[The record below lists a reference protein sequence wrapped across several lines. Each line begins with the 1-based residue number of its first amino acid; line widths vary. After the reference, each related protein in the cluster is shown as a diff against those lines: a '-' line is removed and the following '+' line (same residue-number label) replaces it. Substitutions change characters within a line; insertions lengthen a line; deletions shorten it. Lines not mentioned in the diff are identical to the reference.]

1 MRWTRTLLPTLR
13 EAPADVRGVAMQL
26 LLRAGLVRRRESGP
40 LAFLPLGFRSLRKL
54 AKLARDS
61 VRDAGFVEVLLGAAD
76 TDTTAA
82 EVTAQ
87 AVSSYKQLPV
97 RLLQVAPDASGVPML
112 QAHSFHSAEPDR
124 GRTTSRV
131 RDAFG
136 QIFSRCGIR
145 HQQAESLN
153 GSLFVSLSTD
163 GDDEIVLDD
172 RGSYAA
178 TLEAARTGERPWAFA
193 GEPAAPLEKVHTP
206 TLASVE
212 DVCAFLK
219 ITPRQILKTM
229 VFQATSPIPV
239 NWVVAVVRGDHQVN
253 QWKLAQAA
261 AALGVTSLRLVDS
274 PEVRR
279 RFPIG
284 FVGPDAGTK
293 TPDAVMVADPDAA
306 QGGVA
311 WAAGA
316 NAVDYHVRNFNWFR
330 DAGDRLAD
338 PAKVLVADI
347 RNAIDGDPSPAPSGG
362 TLRRHPALALAA
374 LSNLGTGLCEARR
387 ALFDDE
393 SGTRRP
399 LTMGAYHVNLLNVL
413 LATVEAAH
421 DEHGIRWPAPIAPC
435 SVALT
440 PIKYEGDVRQAADK
454 LYTQLTFEGVDTIL
468 DDRDARAGCKFADA
482 DLIGFPIRIN
492 IGPQNLAE
500 GRVEMKRR
508 AALAEVELVPLDQ
521 VVARVR
527 AALTES

>member
-13 EAPADVRGVAMQL
+13 EPPAEVRGAGLQL
-26 LLRAGLVRRRESGP
+26 LHRAGLVRGTESDS

-54 AKLARDS
+54 AKLARDT
-61 VRDAGFVEVLLGAAD
+61 VRDAGFVEVLVGAGDLNAIV
-76 TDTTAA
+76 TDIAA
-82 EVTAQ
+82 QT
-87 AVSSYKQLPV
+87 VSSYKQLPV
-97 RLLQVAPDASGVPML
+97 RFLQIAPDASSLPML
-112 QAHSFHSAEPDR
+112 QAHSFHSTEPDLL
-124 GRTTSRV
+124 RTTSRV
-131 RDAFG
+131 RAAFG

-145 HQQAESLN
+145 NAEVEARN
-153 GSLFVSLSTD
+153 GSRFVALSSD
-163 GDDEIVLDD
+163 GDDEVVLDD
-172 RGSYAA
+172 RGTYAA
-178 TLEAARTGERPWAFA
+178 TVDAARTGERPWAFA
-193 GEPAAPLEKVHTP
+193 GEPAAPLEKVQTP
-206 TLASVE
+206 NLASVDE
-212 DVCAFLK
+212 VCAFLK
-219 ITPRQILKTM
+219 FTPRQILKTL

-274 PEVRR
+274 PEVRQ

-284 FVGPDAGTK
+284 FVGPDTGTK
-293 TPDAVMVADPDAA
+293 TPDAVLVVDPDAA
-306 QGGVA
+306 QGDVS

-316 NAVDYHVRNFNWFR
+316 NEVDFHVRNFNWFR

-347 RNAIDGDPSPAPSGG
+347 RNAIDGDPSPTPAGG
-362 TLRRHPALALAA
+362 TLRRHRAIALGEI
-374 LSNLGTGLCEARR
+374 SNLGTGLSEARR

-399 LTMGAYHVNLLNVL
+399 LTLGAYRVNLLNVL

-435 SVALT
+435 SVVLT
-440 PIKYEGDVRQAADK
+440 PIKYDGDVRQAADK

-468 DDRDARAGCKFADA
+468 DDRDARAGFKFADA
-482 DLIGFPIRIN
+482 DLVGFPIRLN
-492 IGPQNLAE
+492 VGQKHLAE

-508 AALAEVELVPLDQ
+508 ATLAEVEFVPLDQ